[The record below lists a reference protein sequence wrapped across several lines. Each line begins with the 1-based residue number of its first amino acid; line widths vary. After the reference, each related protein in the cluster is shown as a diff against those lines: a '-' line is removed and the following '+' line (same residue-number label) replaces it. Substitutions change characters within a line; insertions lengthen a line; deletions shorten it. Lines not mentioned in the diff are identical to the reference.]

1 MPSPSTPSLDLRA
14 LNRALLARQWLLE
27 PPRAAGALAAVE
39 QLVGL
44 QAQDVKAPYFQLWAR
59 LADFDP
65 SELSSLLE
73 ARAAVRIVLMRG
85 TIHLVSARDALL
97 LRPLVQE
104 VITRATEGNWSAGLE
119 GIDRGEIA
127 AAGRAAVESE
137 PRTFAQLGALLAQR
151 WPAADPPSL
160 AQQVRARVPLV
171 QVPPR
176 GLWGR
181 SGAPAH
187 TSLEHWLGGGTDG
200 PAPSPADATIEA
212 LVRRYLG
219 AFGPATVQDM
229 QKWSG
234 LTRLGA
240 AFERLRDELVVF
252 TDAETGRRELFDLPD
267 APRPPAGTPVAPR
280 LVGPFDNLV
289 LSHADTA
296 RVLPPEHKPKVMTQ
310 NGLIAGMVLIDGF
323 VAGNWRI
330 KATRTSATLT
340 VATFGPKA
348 YRKKDQAVLRRDGRR
363 LLAFAAPEAAVR
375 EVVFT
380 PPG

>member
-1 MPSPSTPSLDLRA
+1 MPSPSTPALDRRA
-14 LNRALLARQWLLE
+14 LNRALLARQWLLD
-27 PPRAAGALAAVE
+27 PPRAATPLEAIE

-44 QAQDVKAPYFQLWAR
+44 QAQDVKAPYFQLWSR
-59 LADFDP
+59 IADFDP
-65 SELSSLLE
+65 TELSALLE
-73 ARAAVRIVLMRG
+73 RRAAVRVVLMRG
-85 TIHLVSARDALL
+85 TIHLTSARDALL

-104 VITRATEGNWSAGLE
+104 LITRATDANWGVDVDV
-119 GIDRGEIA
+119 DRAALA
-127 AAGRAAVESE
+127 AAGRELVDDE
-137 PRTFAQLGALLAQR
+137 PRTFSQLGALLAER
-151 WPAADPPSL
+151 WPDADPPSL
-160 AQQVRARVPLV
+160 AQQIRALVPLV

-187 TSLEHWLGGGTDG
+187 TSIENWLGDDVDAGRAHAAGGIN
-200 PAPSPADATIEA
+200 AV
-212 LVRRYLG
+212 VRRYLG
-219 AFGPATVQDM
+219 AFGPASVADM

-240 AFERLRDELVVF
+240 AFERLRGELVAF
-252 TDAETGRRELFDLPD
+252 TDAETGRRELFDLPG
-267 APRPPAGTPVAPR
+267 APRPPADTSVRPR

-289 LSHADTA
+289 LSHADAT
-296 RVLPPEHKPKVMTQ
+296 RVLPAEHRPKVMTQ

-330 KATRTSATLT
+330 KATKKLATLS

-348 YRKKDQAVLRRDGRR
+348 YRKKDQAVIARDGDR
-363 LLAFAAPEAAVR
+363 LLRFAAPEAAVR